1 MISSLNVPLVK
12 SNPQP
17 QVVGLATKVARE
29 ATTTTTKLL
38 LVTTKLPMC
47 LRPLP
52 NYLKIKRNARVAME
66 EVNRSNTE

>member
-1 MISSLNVPLVK
+1 MVK

-29 ATTTTTKLL
+29 ATTTTKLL

-47 LRPLP
+47 LKPLP
-52 NYLKIKRNARVAME
+52 NCLKIRRNARVAME